1 MPVLLTPDRGLV
13 ASRFSAAAGDYD
25 RHAGHQK
32 LIAQKLL
39 GLLDD
44 IPCERVLELGCG
56 TGILSEGL
64 SRLFP
69 KARKVFTDCAP
80 GMVRA
85 CSDRV
90 PPSYLVRHALY
101 DFESADLP
109 DTWDLVVSSCSL
121 QWLSRPEAFPERLK
135 HLLQPGGITAHA
147 IPVRGML
154 REFEGS
160 FLKAGASWNSL
171 NYLTESQ
178 WRSLFTEEGFSI
190 LKSCTGEFTL
200 LYRSPADALRA
211 LRGIGASLSGHR
223 GSAVNETGMIRTA
236 LYLYGE
242 EYGDNRG
249 MVPVTYRVHFMVAEG
264 PLR

>member
-1 MPVLLTPDRGLV
+1 MPVLSTPDKGLV
-13 ASRFSAAAGDYD
+13 ASRFSAAAADYD
-25 RHAGHQK
+25 RHAGHHR
-32 LIAQKLL
+32 LIAEKLL
-39 GLLDD
+39 GLLGD
-44 IPCERVLELGCG
+44 IPGERVLELGCG

-69 KARKVFTDCAP
+69 QARKVFTDCAP

-109 DTWDLVVSSCSL
+109 GSYDLAVSSCAL
-121 QWLSRPEAFPERLK
+121 QWLSRPEVFPIRLK
-135 HLLQPGGITAHA
+135 SLLQPGGITAHA

-178 WRSLFTEEGFSI
+178 WNRLFAAEGFSI
-190 LKSCTGEFTL
+190 MSSCSRDFTL
-200 LYRSPADALRA
+200 LYRSPTDALRA
-211 LRGIGASLSGHR
+211 LRGIGAFLSGHS
-223 GSAVNETGMIRTA
+223 GSTANKTGMIRTA
-236 LYLYGE
+236 LDLYGE
-242 EYGDNRG
+242 EYGDHRG
-249 MVPVTYRVHFMVAEG
+249 MVPVTYRVHFIVAEG
-264 PLR
+264 SFS

>member
-1 MPVLLTPDRGLV
+1 MPVLSTPDKGLV

-25 RHAGHQK
+25 RHADHQK
-32 LIAQKLL
+32 LIAEKLL
-39 GLLDD
+39 ALLED
-44 IPCERVLELGCG
+44 IPGEGVLELGCG

-109 DTWDLVVSSCSL
+109 RAWDLVVSSCAL
-121 QWLSRPEAFPERLK
+121 QWLSRPEVFPKRLK
-135 HLLQPGGITAHA
+135 SLLQPGGITAHA

-160 FLKAGASWNSL
+160 FRRAGANWNSL
-171 NYLTESQ
+171 NYLAEDR
-178 WRSLFTEEGFSI
+178 WNG
-190 LKSCTGEFTL
+190 L
-200 LYRSPADALRA
+200 LPKKAFPY
-211 LRGIGASLSGHR
+211 
-223 GSAVNETGMIRTA
+223 
-236 LYLYGE
+236 
-242 EYGDNRG
+242 
-249 MVPVTYRVHFMVAEG
+249 
-264 PLR
+264 